1 MAVCMVCG
9 TDYSVKGQMLNF
21 GGTRYMVCND
31 CARKAKMDPA
41 RFEADL
47 RKLEATNPSFP
58 ECDACGRRH
67 SNECRTV
74 KYNDVDFN
82 VCGYCIVPV
91 EANPADFLA
100 GKKGTE
106 PMV

>member
-47 RKLEATNPSFP
+47 RKLGTTNPSFP

-67 SNECRTV
+67 SNTCRTV
-74 KYNDVDFN
+74 KYDDVNFN
-82 VCGYCIVPV
+82 VCGECIVPV

-106 PMV
+106 PIE